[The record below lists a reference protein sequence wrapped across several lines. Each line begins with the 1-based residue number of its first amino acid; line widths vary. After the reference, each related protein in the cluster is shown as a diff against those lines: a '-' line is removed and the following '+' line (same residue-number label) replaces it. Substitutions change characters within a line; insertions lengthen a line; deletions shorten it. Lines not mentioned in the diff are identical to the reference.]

1 MPKSK
6 RPHRPAPG
14 AHKPAPELS
23 TKARGELSQLTFL
36 YRAAH
41 KGFMVSEPYG
51 DNLRYDAIVDNGHR
65 LSRIQVKSSGKE
77 ISPGRYHVNCGRR
90 LGLGAVPYEKG
101 EVDFLAVHLHREDV
115 WYIIPFRAFAGR
127 VSLTL
132 VVPNHPGPC
141 PYQRYLEAWPLL
153 KK

>member
-1 MPKSK
+1 MSKSK
-6 RPHRPAPG
+6 HSHSPARG
-14 AHKPAPELS
+14 ARKLAPEMS
-23 TKARGELSQLTFL
+23 TKTRGELSQLTFL

-41 KGFMVSEPYG
+41 QGLMVSEPYG

-65 LSRIQVKSSGKE
+65 LRRVQIKSSGKE

-90 LGLGAVPYEKG
+90 LGLSAVPYTRG
-101 EVDFLAVHLHREDV
+101 EVDLMAVHLHREDV
-115 WYIIPFRAFAGR
+115 MYILPYSAFAGK

-132 VVPNHPGPC
+132 LAPNRPGKS
-141 PYQRYLEAWPLL
+141 PYSRYLEAWHLL